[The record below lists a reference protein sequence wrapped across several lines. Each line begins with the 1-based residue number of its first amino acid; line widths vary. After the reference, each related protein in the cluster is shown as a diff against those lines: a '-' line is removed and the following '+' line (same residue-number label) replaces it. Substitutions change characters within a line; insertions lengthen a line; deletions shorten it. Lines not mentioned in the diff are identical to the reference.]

1 MDDEMLHYTSHMT
14 DHTGSEN
21 SEAHASWAALRTDG
35 DYLEQYFATR
45 APWEF
50 SDSDEEDD
58 S

>member
-1 MDDEMLHYTSHMT
+1 MT